1 MHIGVGGNLPCEDK
15 PVTTRHGLMQASLI
29 ALMIAI
35 PLAITTAAQAD
46 NIAQPAIAPIT
57 EIDVLSVI
65 NQTAASRNPDIAPP
79 ALPDVNVT
87 GALSSPQA
95 AIQISIAPP
104 DLPQPAPALGATA
117 KTPLQLA
124 LGEILTSTSLP
135 ARFTKTQ
142 REALVAFY
150 RTRDDAPLW
159 LDGKAWSSQARDIL
173 TTLAKAGEDG
183 LNPPDYT
190 APLVDPLPHDGQ
202 ARILAEADLRLSALA
217 VLYAR
222 DARGGRIDPRQVSK
236 LMTPKLALPNAGD
249 VLDTLATSKN
259 AGAALATYQPVH
271 ADYERLKRA
280 LGALRASRPT
290 LPLVNVPQGPLI
302 KLGMR
307 DARVPLV
314 RARFGLGPMSD
325 PDAATTYDERV
336 ASAVADFQ
344 RNKGLP
350 ASGMLTRQTVA
361 ALGNNSSLRQ
371 EADIIANMER
381 WRWLPSELGER
392 HIFVNIPAFTMK
404 VMSSGTMLHSAR
416 VIVGKTET
424 QTPIFSDEM
433 RHVILNPSWYV
444 PPSIMKN
451 EFLPK
456 LAQNPNYAAERG
468 YEVIRNGN
476 AISVR
481 QPPGERNALGNIKF
495 MFPNEHAVYLHDTP
509 GRHLFAKTARALSH
523 GCVRVDQPMRL
534 AQILLGPEWTE
545 ARLKSLVGQG
555 ERLVKLPRIVPVHL
569 AYFTLSADSEGQ
581 LTRIEDIYGIDR
593 RLAEALGYR
602 S

>member
-1 MHIGVGGNLPCEDK
+1 MMGNIQRNVQRGAAPH
-15 PVTTRHGLMQASLI
+15 RFAAASLFALII
-29 ALMIAI
+29 AM
-35 PLAITTAAQAD
+35 PLGLGAVAQAQTGM
-46 NIAQPAIAPIT
+46 QPAIAPIT
-57 EIDVLSVI
+57 EIDVLSVVT
-65 NQTAASRNPDIAPP
+65 QAANTHDPVIAPP
-79 ALPDVNVT
+79 SLPDVRVT
-87 GALSSPQA
+87 GALSSPRTETH
-95 AIQISIAPP
+95 ISIAPP
-104 DLPQPAPALGATA
+104 DLPQPAPALGATT
-117 KTPLQLA
+117 KTPVQLA
-124 LGEILTSTSLP
+124 LGEILTSPSLP
-135 ARFTKTQ
+135 ARFNKAQ
-142 REALVAFY
+142 REALVTFY
-150 RTRDDAPLW
+150 RTREDAPLW

-173 TTLAKAGEDG
+173 TILAKAGEDG
-183 LNPPDYT
+183 LNPHDYT
-190 APLVDPLPHDGQ
+190 APLVEPLPQDGE

-217 VLYAR
+217 ILYAR

-249 VLDTLATSKN
+249 VLNTLATSKN

-290 LPLVNVPQGPLI
+290 LPMVNVPQGPLV

-314 RARFGLGPMSD
+314 RARFGLGPMND
-325 PDAATTYDERV
+325 PDTATTYDERV
-336 ASAVADFQ
+336 ASAVAEFQ
-344 RNKGLP
+344 RDKGLP

-361 ALGNNSSLRQ
+361 ALGNSSSLRQ

-404 VMSSGTMLHSAR
+404 VMSGGTMLHSAR

-509 GRHLFAKTARALSH
+509 GRHLFAKTTRALSH